1 MSDFW
6 ARERERER
14 ECVCACVS
22 DHRSVCVCVCASDS
36 ICKQGF
42 CMILCLPKALL

>member
-6 ARERERER
+6 AQERER
-14 ECVCACVS
+14 ECVCVRACVS
-22 DHRSVCVCVCASDS
+22 DHKNVCERASDS

>member
-6 ARERERER
+6 ARARERERER
-14 ECVCACVS
+14 ERESACVS
-22 DHRSVCVCVCASDS
+22 DHRSVCVCASDS

-42 CMILCLPKALL
+42 CMILCLAKALF